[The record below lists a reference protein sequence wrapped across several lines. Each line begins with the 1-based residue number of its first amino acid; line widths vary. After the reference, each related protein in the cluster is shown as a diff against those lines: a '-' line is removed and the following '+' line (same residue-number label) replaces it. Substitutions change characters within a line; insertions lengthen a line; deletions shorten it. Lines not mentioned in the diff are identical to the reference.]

1 MLLLHTSVF
10 LLIDRRNSLYW
21 LFRKTSRD
29 QDNPISQVHAW
40 AGIFCHSC
48 DYQPLV
54 DLTFLFEQI
63 YSAEVSVFLGGNKP
77 SRTADLRGDIS
88 VNFSCDPEISSK
100 LVRSLF
106 SHNPTTLYLS
116 VIAAIWF
123 YQSHLF
129 VFQVDLALE
138 EIVRLQEEGPS
149 QEDISAI
156 LEIEQ
161 RAHENGLQ
169 VWFFCFFAL

>member
-1 MLLLHTSVF
+1 M
-10 LLIDRRNSLYW
+10 
-21 LFRKTSRD
+21 
-29 QDNPISQVHAW
+29 
-40 AGIFCHSC
+40 
-48 DYQPLV
+48 
-54 DLTFLFEQI
+54 
-63 YSAEVSVFLGGNKP
+63 FLGGNKP

-169 VWFFCFFAL
+169 VCFFLFFCPIIHSYKYITANKIYFIEETKRFSFSVLFRKTITG

>member
-1 MLLLHTSVF
+1 M
-10 LLIDRRNSLYW
+10 
-21 LFRKTSRD
+21 
-29 QDNPISQVHAW
+29 
-40 AGIFCHSC
+40 
-48 DYQPLV
+48 
-54 DLTFLFEQI
+54 
-63 YSAEVSVFLGGNKP
+63 FLGGNKP

>member
-1 MLLLHTSVF
+1 M
-10 LLIDRRNSLYW
+10 
-21 LFRKTSRD
+21 
-29 QDNPISQVHAW
+29 
-40 AGIFCHSC
+40 
-48 DYQPLV
+48 
-54 DLTFLFEQI
+54 
-63 YSAEVSVFLGGNKP
+63 FLGGNKP

-106 SHNPTTLYLS
+106 SYEPITVSLSFRCHLALY
-116 VIAAIWF
+116 
-123 YQSHLF
+123 QRHLF

-169 VWFFCFFAL
+169 VCVFSCAYYYSQLQIHHSQQNIFY